1 MAQIISEALED
12 LDDTVS
18 TGGSE
23 KSTNLW
29 FAENTVGLAKI
40 DVEVT
45 IIRLP
50 PPSDLPPLKGNLV
63 DLYPILKK
71 AIAGQQEKMT

>member
-23 KSTNLW
+23 KSTNVW

-45 IIRLP
+45 IYRLP
-50 PPSDLPPLKGNLV
+50 PPLKGNLV